1 MPEPNFDLCSSSA
14 FLCERGLDGQI
25 RNVIFDEFS
34 KCSDIAREKLFTRY
48 FNVEEI
54 MEFIFA
60 FLDKI
65 SKTSGIKVVYIHL
78 VFKALGAIAGTYIIW
93 MILKRILVSFEKKAP
108 KNNFLKIKIEIFSV
122 VRKALFY
129 GLILVT
135 GSYLI
140 RLFDVLL
147 LEKIFHALV
156 IILLATP
163 AKDCLLIVLAYFEK
177 NIVDKTETKVDNI
190 IFDLLN
196 KFSGALIYA
205 FAAILALDVLGVN
218 VMPFIA
224 GAGVAGIAIG
234 FAAKDT
240 LSNLIAGV
248 LLIIDRPFEIGD
260 RIEVWS
266 APAGSATWGDVI
278 DIGLRAT
285 KIKTTDNIIIIIPN
299 NEIMTRDIVNYT
311 SISTKIR
318 VRINVGVAYDADIEK
333 AKDLIKDVA
342 GQAAWISK
350 EPPPKVVVRNFG
362 ESSVDLQLRVWIDNA
377 RKRMDTISYITDK
390 IKAAFDKNGIEIP
403 YPKRD
408 ITIIERSIAGS
419 EKPQQTPAD
428 KTS

>member
-1 MPEPNFDLCSSSA
+1 MIYLKIINIEVVMVN
-14 FLCERGLDGQI
+14 
-25 RNVIFDEFS
+25 
-34 KCSDIAREKLFTRY
+34 LFAY
-48 FNVEEI
+48 
-54 MEFIFA
+54 
-60 FLDKI
+60 LDKM
-65 SKTSGIKVVYIHL
+65 SVSLGIKAIYLHL
-78 VFKALGAIAGTYIIW
+78 LFKALAVIVGSYIVWLI
-93 MILKRILVSFEKKAP
+93 IIRVLVSFEKKTQ
-108 KNNFLKIKIEIFSV
+108 KSEFIQINSQIFTV
-122 VRKALFY
+122 VRKALLY
-129 GLILVT
+129 GLVLVT
-135 GSYLI
+135 GTYLI
-140 RLFDVLL
+140 KLFNLLL
-147 LEKIFHALV
+147 LENIFHALM
-156 IILLATP
+156 IMLLATP

-362 ESSVDLQLRVWIDNA
+362 ESSVDLQLRVWIDDP

-408 ITIIERSIAGS
+408 ITIIERSIAEP
-419 EKPQQTPAD
+419 EKPQQTPVD

>member
-1 MPEPNFDLCSSSA
+1 MEN
-14 FLCERGLDGQI
+14 
-25 RNVIFDEFS
+25 
-34 KCSDIAREKLFTRY
+34 LFV
-48 FNVEEI
+48 F
-54 MEFIFA
+54 F
-60 FLDKI
+60 DKI
-65 SKTSGIKVVYIHL
+65 SLMVGIRSVYLHLLFKV
-78 VFKALGAIAGTYIIW
+78 FFA
-93 MILKRILVSFEKKAP
+93 ILVSYIVWLILLRVLAAFEKKTQ
-108 KNNFLKIKIEIFSV
+108 KNDKIKIDTEIFRV
-122 VRKALFY
+122 IRRALFY
-129 GLILVT
+129 GVILAT
-135 GSYLI
+135 GTYLI
-140 RLFDVLL
+140 RLFNTGL
-147 LEKIFHALV
+147 LEKIFHSLM

-163 AKDCLLIVLAYFEK
+163 AKDGLLIVLEYFEK

-196 KFSGALIYA
+196 KFSGAFIYA
-205 FAAILALDVLGVN
+205 FAVILALDVLGIN

-318 VRINVGVAYDADIEK
+318 VRINVGVAYDTDIEK
-333 AKDLIKDVA
+333 AKELIKDVA

-390 IKAAFDKNGIEIP
+390 VKAAFDKNGIEIP

-408 ITIIERSIAGS
+408 ITLIRRSIAHP
-419 EKPQQTPAD
+419 EKPKQASVH